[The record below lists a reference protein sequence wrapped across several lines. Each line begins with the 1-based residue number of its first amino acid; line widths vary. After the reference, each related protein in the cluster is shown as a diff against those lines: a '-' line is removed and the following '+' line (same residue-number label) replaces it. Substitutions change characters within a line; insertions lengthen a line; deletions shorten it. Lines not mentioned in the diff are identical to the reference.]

1 MPFNS
6 RFNNANRQFF
16 KQQKSFQEGK
26 ISVTAFLH
34 TNFFSLQE
42 ALEPLCRL
50 PFKEIRKLLSLV
62 EKQIDWESLE
72 VQVQFNFH
80 SEVSFQVYE
89 YLGSSF
95 SKVCLTEK

>member
-1 MPFNS
+1 MWL
-6 RFNNANRQFF
+6 
-16 KQQKSFQEGK
+16 SFYIQ
-26 ISVTAFLH
+26 T
-34 TNFFSLQE
+34 FSLQE

-89 YLGSSF
+89 YFGLLASF
-95 SKVCLTEK
+95 WKYVWLKN